1 MEPRSPS
8 PGRDSVGV
16 VLADVGLE
24 AGVSA
29 RVSSDSS
36 DVVEVGVVTPGLVN
50 STSDSAS
57 ESESSRNFSLMV
69 SEAFGGILWSAR
81 LTKFQL
87 L

>member
-8 PGRDSVGV
+8 PGRDGVGV
-16 VLADVGLE
+16 VLVDVGLE

-29 RVSSDSS
+29 RVSLDSS
-36 DVVEVGVVTPGLVN
+36 DVVEVGVVIPDLVN

-57 ESESSRNFSLMV
+57 ESESSGNFSLMV
-69 SEAFGGILWSAR
+69 SEAFGGTLWSAR